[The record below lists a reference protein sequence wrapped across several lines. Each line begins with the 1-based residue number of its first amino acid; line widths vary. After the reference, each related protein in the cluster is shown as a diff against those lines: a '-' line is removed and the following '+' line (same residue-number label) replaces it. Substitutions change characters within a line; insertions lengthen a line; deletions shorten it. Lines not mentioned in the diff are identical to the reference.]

1 MWPGHLSWH
10 FISSMFYFF
19 LFETDL
25 RPLISKDFFGGGWH
39 DDKGSEGGMNMIH
52 QTNMGQKSK
61 MYKKLQ

>member
-1 MWPGHLSWH
+1 
-10 FISSMFYFF
+10 MFYFF